1 MVTESAAHEIEQ
13 RPEPV
18 SRPKILADGVMG
30 MLLFVFAEIMM
41 FAGLISAHR
50 IVRSQVAGEMWP
62 PYGQPRLPVQE
73 TAVNTAA
80 LLVSGIVLVFAHLAF
95 KKEASRARLPILIA
109 LLLGLVF
116 VVSQGAEW
124 VALLG
129 EGLTIQSSTYGGFF
143 YLIVGAHGLHAIAA
157 ILALAATNNNDR
169 VGLLLVTDRV
179 ELFVPPDSGRRHAL
193 RLVLDILSFRPAG
206 RGTKLSQALEY
217 AARGL
222 HRRTAVFLI
231 SDFMMDDESDPVFVH
246 DARRFSREHDLV
258 PIRLSDPGTAT
269 LPDVGLLSL
278 ADPETGLRH
287 IVNTGDERVRRQYA
301 ERRAAK
307 RSAMDTLFR
316 ELRLDVIE
324 VSSAA
329 DYVLP
334 LIVFFR
340 RRERVTR

>member
-109 LLLGLVF
+109 LLLGLFF
-116 VVSQGAEW
+116 VGSQGAEW

-157 ILALAATNNNDR
+157 ILAVVSLKVARKPISSSNQR
-169 VGLLLVTDRV
+169 LLLV
-179 ELFVPPDSGRRHAL
+179 E
-193 RLVLDILSFRPAG
+193 
-206 RGTKLSQALEY
+206 
-217 AARGL
+217 
-222 HRRTAVFLI
+222 
-231 SDFMMDDESDPVFVH
+231 DEI
-246 DARRFSREHDLV
+246 ASR
-258 PIRLSDPGTAT
+258 
-269 LPDVGLLSL
+269 
-278 ADPETGLRH
+278 
-287 IVNTGDERVRRQYA
+287 
-301 ERRAAK
+301 
-307 RSAMDTLFR
+307 
-316 ELRLDVIE
+316 
-324 VSSAA
+324 
-329 DYVLP
+329 
-334 LIVFFR
+334 
-340 RRERVTR
+340 

>member
-157 ILALAATNNNDR
+157 ILALVWASFELYKGRLTGSQLAT
-169 VGLLLVTDRV
+169 VSVFWYFVVLLW
-179 ELFVPPDSGRRHAL
+179 P
-193 RLVLDILSFRPAG
+193 VL
-206 RGTKLSQALEY
+206 Y
-217 AARGL
+217 
-222 HRRTAVFLI
+222 
-231 SDFMMDDESDPVFVH
+231 
-246 DARRFSREHDLV
+246 
-258 PIRLSDPGTAT
+258 
-269 LPDVGLLSL
+269 
-278 ADPETGLRH
+278 
-287 IVNTGDERVRRQYA
+287 
-301 ERRAAK
+301 
-307 RSAMDTLFR
+307 
-316 ELRLDVIE
+316 
-324 VSSAA
+324 
-329 DYVLP
+329 
-334 LIVFFR
+334 LIVYL
-340 RRERVTR
+340 

>member
-109 LLLGLVF
+109 LLLGLFF
-116 VVSQGAEW
+116 VGSQGWEW

-157 ILALAATNNNDR
+157 ILALGWASVDLYKGRLTGSQLAT
-169 VGLLLVTDRV
+169 VSVFWYFVVLLW
-179 ELFVPPDSGRRHAL
+179 P
-193 RLVLDILSFRPAG
+193 VL
-206 RGTKLSQALEY
+206 Y
-217 AARGL
+217 
-222 HRRTAVFLI
+222 
-231 SDFMMDDESDPVFVH
+231 
-246 DARRFSREHDLV
+246 
-258 PIRLSDPGTAT
+258 
-269 LPDVGLLSL
+269 
-278 ADPETGLRH
+278 
-287 IVNTGDERVRRQYA
+287 
-301 ERRAAK
+301 
-307 RSAMDTLFR
+307 
-316 ELRLDVIE
+316 
-324 VSSAA
+324 
-329 DYVLP
+329 
-334 LIVFFR
+334 LIVYL
-340 RRERVTR
+340 

>member
-95 KKEASRARLPILIA
+95 KKEASRARLPILIS
-109 LLLGLVF
+109 LLLGLFF
-116 VVSQGAEW
+116 VGSQGAEW

-157 ILALAATNNNDR
+157 ILALGWASFELYKGRLTGSQLAT
-169 VGLLLVTDRV
+169 VSVFWYFVVLLW
-179 ELFVPPDSGRRHAL
+179 P
-193 RLVLDILSFRPAG
+193 VL
-206 RGTKLSQALEY
+206 Y
-217 AARGL
+217 
-222 HRRTAVFLI
+222 
-231 SDFMMDDESDPVFVH
+231 
-246 DARRFSREHDLV
+246 
-258 PIRLSDPGTAT
+258 
-269 LPDVGLLSL
+269 
-278 ADPETGLRH
+278 
-287 IVNTGDERVRRQYA
+287 
-301 ERRAAK
+301 
-307 RSAMDTLFR
+307 
-316 ELRLDVIE
+316 
-324 VSSAA
+324 
-329 DYVLP
+329 
-334 LIVFFR
+334 LIVYL
-340 RRERVTR
+340 